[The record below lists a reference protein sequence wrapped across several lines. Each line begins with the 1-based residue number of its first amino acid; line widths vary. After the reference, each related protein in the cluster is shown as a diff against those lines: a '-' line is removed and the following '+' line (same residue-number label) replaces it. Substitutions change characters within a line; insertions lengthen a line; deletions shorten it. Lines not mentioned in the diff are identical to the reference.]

1 MKNKKIKARINSNE
15 QIESRKE
22 QLVAK
27 LQLPR
32 DLMLGDS
39 ILTLT
44 GKHSLSVENYKGIIE
59 YTSTSILIQGKNGQI
74 CVEGKHLNIDYYT
87 NEDMKI
93 SGCILGIQY
102 L

>member
-1 MKNKKIKARINSNE
+1 MKNQKRILRTNAYDGK
-15 QIESRKE
+15 ESKKE
-22 QLVAK
+22 QFIEK
-27 LQLPR
+27 LQLPK

-44 GKHSLSVENYKGIIE
+44 GKRELHIENYKGIIE
-59 YTSTSILIQGKNGQI
+59 YYSTSILIQGKNGQI
-74 CVEGKHLNIDYYT
+74 CVEGENLNIDYYT

-93 SGCILGIQY
+93 SGCIRGIQY